1 MREGTEIE
9 LVLTKIN
16 EKQFARER
24 PNLKEAKKQRH
35 CRFGVN
41 IFDVSLQWDA
51 IAK

>member
-9 LVLTKIN
+9 LGLTKIN

-24 PNLKEAKKQRH
+24 PNLKETKRERH
-35 CRFGVN
+35 CRFGVSM
-41 IFDVSLQWDA
+41 FDVSLQWDA